1 MTITNSKPELMKG
14 LRNKFGCFL
23 KERDFNLMSFVYEYN
38 EDINKMEDREK
49 PPKENY
55 HLIYKRLN
63 ICVKIDL
70 EYIQKLVR
78 LIEPDYKIE
87 VVRGKVEIG
96 KPF

>member
-38 EDINKMEDREK
+38 KDINEMESRK
-49 PPKENY
+49 SQPKENY

-70 EYIQKLVR
+70 EYIQKLVM